1 MGVDPEDKAEEDRKK
16 LEEGLL
22 GYALVQVVYEDKPT
36 ETHAWG
42 EVNLR
47 EGDPKHITNIV
58 NSIKAAGRQDWEN
71 PMTVTVDEDMVD
83 LSTIVPSPVPYANV
97 PVLRFKEEAMAQIIN
112 FLNGFHRFKANRQMY
127 DEQVELLKAAEE
139 LVEKHKEKM
148 EKKGSNKTLNA
159 QGVLVDMELERLEKE
174 VEKIKKRKEQWMY
187 WMGKIFSD
195 GK

>member
-83 LSTIVPSPVPYANV
+83 LSTIVSSPVPYANV

-112 FLNGFHRFKANRQMY
+112 FLNGFHRFKANRQIY
-127 DEQVELLKAAEE
+127 RGLKGP
-139 LVEKHKEKM
+139 LR
-148 EKKGSNKTLNA
+148 GSRTPLGACQTLKTSGYARPLA
-159 QGVLVDMELERLEKE
+159 YPRVFDSTMDHLH
-174 VEKIKKRKEQWMY
+174 
-187 WMGKIFSD
+187 
-195 GK
+195 

>member
-71 PMTVTVDEDMVD
+71 PMTVTVDEDMVN
-83 LSTIVPSPVPYANV
+83 LSTIVPSPVP
-97 PVLRFKEEAMAQIIN
+97 I
-112 FLNGFHRFKANRQMY
+112 
-127 DEQVELLKAAEE
+127 
-139 LVEKHKEKM
+139 
-148 EKKGSNKTLNA
+148 
-159 QGVLVDMELERLEKE
+159 
-174 VEKIKKRKEQWMY
+174 QW
-187 WMGKIFSD
+187 
-195 GK
+195 